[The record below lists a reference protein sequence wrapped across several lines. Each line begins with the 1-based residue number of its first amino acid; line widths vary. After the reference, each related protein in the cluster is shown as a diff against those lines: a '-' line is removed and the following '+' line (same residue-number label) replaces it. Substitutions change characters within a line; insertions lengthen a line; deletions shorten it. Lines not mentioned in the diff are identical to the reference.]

1 MGRPPFDHLRVPST
15 EFEVEAVAVQSSVPY
30 QRVDGEQTGR
40 ASHAELAWFR
50 AGFYDCLS
58 ARADALFELTDAVLC
73 AEGPVTSLVGLS
85 LAAEHRRGHG
95 ALYDAVANGRVEVA
109 RLRRCAASLPLPTDG
124 DGRIMLGVDVSAWLR
139 PDAPCSA
146 DRLFCHVYG
155 RGKSLLVK
163 PLGDV

>member
-1 MGRPPFDHLRVPST
+1 MGSVTDAVTGGELEVLTGFRE
-15 EFEVEAVAVQSSVPY
+15 EFY
-30 QRVDGEQTGR
+30 R
-40 ASHAELAWFR
+40 
-50 AGFYDCLS
+50 CLS
-58 ARADALFELTDAVLC
+58 LRADALFELGEAVLC
-73 AEGPVTSLVGLS
+73 AEGLVTSLVGLS

-163 PLGDV
+163 PL